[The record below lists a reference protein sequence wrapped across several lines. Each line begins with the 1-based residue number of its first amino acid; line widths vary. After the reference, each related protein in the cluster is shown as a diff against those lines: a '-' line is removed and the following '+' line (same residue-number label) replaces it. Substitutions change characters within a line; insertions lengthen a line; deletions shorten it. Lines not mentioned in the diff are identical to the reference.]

1 LFFIILIRGKETDV
15 HTDDSVI
22 IVAGDMKPGAGVDKG
37 WIPALQH
44 IVSVLPC
51 LPLLVQYVTF
61 KSQQHVSEKKR
72 RPNLTTMHAKR

>member
-1 LFFIILIRGKETDV
+1 MFFAILIREKGSDV

-44 IVSVLPC
+44 IVCVLPN

-61 KSQQHVSEKKR
+61 KSQQHVSEK
-72 RPNLTTMHAKR
+72 RPNLTTMHAK

>member
-1 LFFIILIRGKETDV
+1 MFLAILIREKGSDV
-15 HTDDSVI
+15 HTDDRVI

-44 IVSVLPC
+44 IVCVLPN

-61 KSQQHVSEKKR
+61 KSQQHVSEK
-72 RPNLTTMHAKR
+72 RPNLTTRHAK

>member
-1 LFFIILIRGKETDV
+1 MFFAILIREKGSDV
-15 HTDDSVI
+15 HTDDRVI

-44 IVSVLPC
+44 IVSVLPF

-61 KSQQHVSEKKR
+61 KSQQNVSEKR
-72 RPNLTTMHAKR
+72 LNLTTMHAK